1 MGVKIKRVYDPPSSS
16 DGYRVLVDRL
26 WPRGLS
32 KASLTV
38 RAASNGGTPVRDG
51 KLDVWMKEI
60 APSNE
65 LRQRFHH
72 NQNEWEEFQKLYFR
86 ELDDHSDLVEQLIQ
100 KADTGTLTLL
110 FAAQDEVHTNAVALR
125 NYLERKSH

>member
-51 KLDVWMKEI
+51 KG
-60 APSNE
+60 APLIPWDRSAIL
-65 LRQRFHH
+65 LRFQFPRQMFH
-72 NQNEWEEFQKLYFR
+72 QIGA
-86 ELDDHSDLVEQLIQ
+86 LII
-100 KADTGTLTLL
+100 
-110 FAAQDEVHTNAVALR
+110 R
-125 NYLERKSH
+125 